1 MSGTHGTALCPNNK
15 PDFKVAGAQSMR
27 AYAEWGRETEMKVQ
41 DSAGLARPDEPL
53 SFLQLQARASSVDQV
68 LLGWY
73 RIPKSVDQA
82 VQLVR
87 GPFRPHAA
95 TDRPCLLCQV
105 LLGLDSKIILIAM
118 SVDGGSGW
126 RARAHALR
134 CAASRAAGPGAGIA
148 APCSVLCRRL
158 GWCAARTMEGA
169 SGARMPGIAPT
180 LIRFDKAGVRA
191 QVVNPEGASARCVP
205 RVWNRG
211 DGRLKLISL
220 CNKARPAAP
229 GGAAAGAADE
239 LPLLVAAGA
248 ARAAAAGGAPDAASA
263 NGAESGAGTAFG
275 SMEEGAAAAPGALEP
290 GLSSALGAP
299 AAAIA
304 EAALSAAPA
313 AAAPA
318 DALSGAARSADMA
331 AADAAAAPSAS
342 GNGAA
347 ASNGAAAD
355 AGAPAAEGAASS
367 CADARAAVGRRGFGG
382 TGSEGAGTSA
392 NGAGRPQDSGG
403 PAGRSGDQCD
413 GARPAPAA
421 AERAGSSGNGSSA
434 SGPAGLA
441 PAGERRDGAE
451 LNNPAQPGPGPEADA
466 APGGRRGLDVEALPQ
481 SDAAWEDGPRDGAA
495 SDDSGDESWA
505 GSVGVRGWRAGRPKR
520 PDPG

>member
-290 GLSSALGAP
+290 GLSSALNGGRAAFEVLAVSGCLP
-299 AAAIA
+299 GRCSDLQRCKALQCSMSCRSTAGNWQCWSSCKTSFWRGLAAACAAVAA
-304 EAALSAAPA
+304 EAQNSSLCQ
-313 AAAPA
+313 
-318 DALSGAARSADMA
+318 AARQ
-331 AADAAAAPSAS
+331 
-342 GNGAA
+342 
-347 ASNGAAAD
+347 
-355 AGAPAAEGAASS
+355 AECSQL
-367 CADARAAVGRRGFGG
+367 CGG
-382 TGSEGAGTSA
+382 
-392 NGAGRPQDSGG
+392 QDT
-403 PAGRSGDQCD
+403 
-413 GARPAPAA
+413 
-421 AERAGSSGNGSSA
+421 AEEWGHR
-434 SGPAGLA
+434 
-441 PAGERRDGAE
+441 
-451 LNNPAQPGPGPEADA
+451 
-466 APGGRRGLDVEALPQ
+466 
-481 SDAAWEDGPRDGAA
+481 
-495 SDDSGDESWA
+495 
-505 GSVGVRGWRAGRPKR
+505 
-520 PDPG
+520 